1 MKASLPGDSKCSM
14 MLQAFWLTAKWLLSH
29 CKVTATKGSNP
40 ETTESFAT
48 SYLACFHLLCCVTT
62 ESHPI
67 RLGKNSLERFG
78 NCYWILFPAL
88 STAVKGPSEGARCE
102 GRQPSHC
109 STRTTQ
115 THSSHSIAQ
124 HVGVRLQVSVMVGG
138 CAIHVKYRE
147 VVYIS
152 VLVDL
157 RHVQSAIL
165 LLSLL
170 FSMLLWHQ
178 SWPCPT
184 GEEDLFSNDLASDSF
199 SPSCIF
205 WS

>member
-14 MLQAFWLTAKWLLSH
+14 MLQAFWVTAKWPLSH
-29 CKVTATKGSNP
+29 CKVTATKGSNS

-67 RLGKNSLERFG
+67 RLGRNSLERFG
-78 NCYWILFPAL
+78 KVWKLLLNSFLYPGTVYRSKRTL
-88 STAVKGPSEGARCE
+88 GGARCE

-178 SWPCPT
+178 SWPCLQVKKT
-184 GEEDLFSNDLASDSF
+184 SSAT
-199 SPSCIF
+199 I
-205 WS
+205 